1 MDKKKQRKEQMD
13 DAITNATKRAEVEV
27 LQEEIARIRVE
38 HEDSRNQLKRAVADY
53 HNLEKRVS
61 EGRSELTAWGTI
73 ELIKKLLIVLDYL
86 EQSTT
91 GASEEEKKSGWF
103 RGVEMAVKGFQDVLK
118 SEGLEEI
125 ETDGL
130 FDPSLHEALD
140 TNPGEDNKIL
150 SVSRKGYRLNGKVL
164 RPAGVV
170 VGRRESSEEEKGDS
184 V

>member
-1 MDKKKQRKEQMD
+1 MAKRTDDTKLIELEQKTTD
-13 DAITNATKRAEVEV
+13 LE
-27 LQEEIARIRVE
+27 
-38 HEDSRNQLKRAVADY
+38 NQLKRAVADY

-103 RGVEMAVKGFQDVLK
+103 KGVEMAVKAFKDVLK
-118 SEGLEEI
+118 SEGLDEI
-125 ETDGL
+125 PADGN

-140 TNPGEDNKIL
+140 TQVGEDNEIM
-150 SVSRKGYRLNGKVL
+150 SISRKGYKLNGKVL

-170 VGRRESSEEEKGDS
+170 VGRTEEKI
-184 V
+184 

>member
-1 MDKKKQRKEQMD
+1 MTKKQEEQFVSIEEFEQVKSELE
-13 DAITNATKRAEVEV
+13 A
-27 LQEEIARIRVE
+27 LQSSSISLEA
-38 HEDSRNQLKRAVADY
+38 QLKRAVADY

-73 ELIKKLLIVLDYL
+73 DLIKKLLTVLDYL

-91 GASEEEKKSGWF
+91 GASEEEKKSSWF
-103 RGVEMAVKGFQDVLK
+103 RGVEMAVKAFKDVLK
-118 SEGLEEI
+118 SEGLDEI
-125 ETDGL
+125 VADGL

-150 SVSRKGYRLNGKVL
+150 SVARKGYKLNGKVF

-170 VGRRESSEEEKGDS
+170 VGRTEEKI
-184 V
+184 